1 MTHGSRETVPL
12 TKNNTALS
20 VLKVT
25 SLLVSLCVLVV
36 VSARTEPGLETA
48 RLLGDSLCASRVGR
62 LTTTNYFIINSQFL
76 LPYKYSI

>member
-48 RLLGDSLCASRVGR
+48 GSWEIPSAPVGWVD
-62 LTTTNYFIINSQFL
+62 LQQQIIS
-76 LPYKYSI
+76 